1 MHTGRLVI
9 STVWEPEIDCS
20 GGSNDST
27 LSLDTARMDR
37 QLFEFE
43 ARTRLSARCC
53 RMQRTSTLATGSDTR
68 SVLSVAREGV
78 EVHWLRYHFLYRHFS
93 PARACR
99 SPDIRGFERDRVH
112 DSKHRDTPANADGE
126 REDGGDGKSW
136 GRTQAPKCAA
146 QVLDPHL
153 PSSLRLGNGSF
164 GRQSCHQME
173 NALIPSGGQNPEAHL
188 SDSGKSRANMDR
200 A

>member
-53 RMQRTSTLATGSDTR
+53 RMQRTSTSATGSDTR

-93 PARACR
+93 PA
-99 SPDIRGFERDRVH
+99 SLPESGYSRV
-112 DSKHRDTPANADGE
+112 
-126 REDGGDGKSW
+126 
-136 GRTQAPKCAA
+136 
-146 QVLDPHL
+146 
-153 PSSLRLGNGSF
+153 
-164 GRQSCHQME
+164 
-173 NALIPSGGQNPEAHL
+173 
-188 SDSGKSRANMDR
+188 
-200 A
+200 